1 MDAKND
7 GYICGIKYKIE
18 EKAGLGLD
26 GCFGLCDNN
35 RETIHFEPS
44 QKCDQL
50 FRTLIH
56 ELLHA
61 IIHQTS
67 LELPNEE
74 LAVSQL
80 TNGTYSIL
88 TDPRNELLISQLA
101 SILNNCQDCKSD

>member
-1 MDAKND
+1 MDGKND
-7 GYICGIKYKIE
+7 GYVCGIRYRIE

-44 QKCDQL
+44 QDSHQL

-56 ELLHA
+56 ELFHA

-88 TDPRNELLISQLA
+88 TDPRNEPLISQLA
-101 SILNNCQDCKSD
+101 SLLDNHPDCKPD